1 MNIKLAWPSGAQHRL
16 QRRAPSAMAH
26 NSNITTDP
34 RTLAMHGPLAITA
47 AAAPPVDAPLAS
59 TRLPIPRYLTQAYWW
74 AYVHP
79 KAVQLF
85 EREWLVNT
93 ILFGHYGRL
102 RDAALAELGATVRG
116 RTLQVACVYGN
127 LTQRLRERLA
137 PEAQLDVVDVLPIQ
151 LRNLRRKLPGDA
163 RVTLCHG
170 DSSSLAYAD
179 ASCDQV
185 LLFFLL
191 HEQPD
196 AVRCDTL
203 AEAMRVVRPGGK
215 VIIVDY
221 HRPSIWHPMRP
232 LMRLV
237 FRQLE
242 PYAMAL
248 WEHEIPDFMPPGVR
262 PASLCKR
269 TWFGGLYQLLVL
281 RK

>member
-1 MNIKLAWPSGAQHRL
+1 MN
-16 QRRAPSAMAH
+16 
-26 NSNITTDP
+26 
-34 RTLAMHGPLAITA
+34 GPLAIA
-47 AAAPPVDAPLAS
+47 ADVVRPTSGSPVTPS
-59 TRLPIPRYLTQAYWW
+59 LPIPCYLTQAYWW

-93 ILFGHYGRL
+93 ILFGNYGRL
-102 RDAALAELGATVRG
+102 RDAALAELGSVVHG

-127 LTQRLRERLA
+127 LTRKLQQRLA
-137 PEAQLDVVDVLPIQ
+137 DDASLDVVDVLPIQ
-151 LRNLRRKLPGDA
+151 LRNLRRKLPDDP
-163 RVTLCHG
+163 RVALLHG
-170 DSSSLAYAD
+170 DSSMLACAD
-179 ASCDQV
+179 ASYDQV

-196 AVRCDTL
+196 AVRSSTL
-203 AEAMRVVRPGGK
+203 AEALRVVKPGGK

-221 HRPSIWHPMRP
+221 HRPSMWHPMRP

-237 FRQLE
+237 FRKLE

-248 WEHEIPDFMPPGVR
+248 WQHELQHFMPPQAK

-269 TWFGGLYQLLVL
+269 TWFGGLYQMLVL